1 MEKEFD
7 PYLRIDDV
15 AVDRSDVEMLCA
27 IDDCGSLSGAAEALE
42 RSYPRL
48 QQRVVELE
56 AAIGPLV
63 ERTRGGADGG
73 GSSLTEAARDL
84 LVRFD
89 RLVAAYEGVA
99 RVDETVLSG
108 PVVDRDGELATVE
121 TAVGEML
128 AVVPADV
135 DTAAVTIRSDAV
147 SVNVPSDTPPAEG
160 TSVRN
165 RFQGMVSWLESGD
178 AVARVGIELE
188 ADSTVDGDDS
198 IELMALV
205 TRQSVDALGLEP
217 GRAIVASVKA
227 MAVHGVS
234 MDDYN
239 GGSATYSS
247 SG

>member
-15 AVDRSDVEMLCA
+15 AVDRSDVAMLRA
-27 IDDCGSLSGAAEALE
+27 IDDRGSLSGAADALE

-73 GSSLTEAARDL
+73 GSSLTGAARDL
-84 LVRFD
+84 LARFD

-108 PVVDRDGELATVE
+108 PVVARDGELATVE
-121 TAVGEML
+121 TAVGEVL
-128 AVVPADV
+128 AVVPADAS
-135 DTAAVTIRSDAV
+135 TASVTIRSDAV
-147 SVNVPSDTPPAEG
+147 SLHAPADAPRAEG

-165 RFQGMVSWLESGD
+165 QFSGTVSWLEAGD
-178 AVARVGIELE
+178 AVARVGVTLESASNGDERAEL
-188 ADSTVDGDDS
+188 V
-198 IELMALV
+198 ALV
-205 TRQSVDALGLEP
+205 TRRSVDALGLDP
-217 GRAIVASVKA
+217 GRSIVASVKA
-227 MAVHGVS
+227 TAARGVALE
-234 MDDYN
+234 D
-239 GGSATYSS
+239 GC
-247 SG
+247 